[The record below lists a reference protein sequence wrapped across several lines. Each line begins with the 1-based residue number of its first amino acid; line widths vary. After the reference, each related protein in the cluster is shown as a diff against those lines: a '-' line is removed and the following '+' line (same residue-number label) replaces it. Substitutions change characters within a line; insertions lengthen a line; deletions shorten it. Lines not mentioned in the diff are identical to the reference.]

1 VRWGSA
7 TLGYC
12 YKSLIIAIGMAVNLS
27 YALGIHKEETLP
39 VFESR
44 EQDLRLVVSQF
55 TLFQC
60 LFS

>member
-1 VRWGSA
+1 
-7 TLGYC
+7 
-12 YKSLIIAIGMAVNLS
+12 MAVNLS

-55 TLFQC
+55 TLFQR